1 MGVPITFL
9 GSNTQAGLGSAI
21 TLTPTKRYLVIDWE
35 DIDQAINSVGEV
47 PDTLEDWLSALSYS
61 LADKV
66 LSDTNPQTG
75 QKITAGR
82 RFITQINGKGLD
94 TGIFESGQNL
104 TAYQITTTL
113 YIPDPSP
120 DRPPATS
127 L

>member
-1 MGVPITFL
+1 MGVPVTFL

-21 TLTPTKRYLVIDWE
+21 TLTPAKRYLVIDWE
-35 DIDQAINSVGEV
+35 DIDQAINSAAAI
-47 PDTLEDWLSALSYS
+47 PDTLEDWISALNYH
-61 LADKV
+61 LADRV
-66 LSDTNPQTG
+66 LADTNPSTG

-82 RFITQINGKGLD
+82 RFITQVNGKGLD
-94 TGIFESGQNL
+94 TGIFESGTNL
-104 TAYQITTTL
+104 TAYQVTTTI